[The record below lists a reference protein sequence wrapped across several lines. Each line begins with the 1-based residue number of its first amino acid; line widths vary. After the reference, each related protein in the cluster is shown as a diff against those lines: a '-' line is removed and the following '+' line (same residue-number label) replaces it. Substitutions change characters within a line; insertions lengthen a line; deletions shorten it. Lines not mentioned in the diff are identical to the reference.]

1 MRLLAIQALSVRG
14 LWLHGAR
21 TLFGCGRRC
30 RLRSRWA
37 LENGRVLDERL
48 RHSVAGIVRRTV
60 VLALGIRRVIVGERG
75 RIALLRTLTSAG
87 LPLAAAL
94 RRRRMLLR
102 GLSVR
107 RRKTGCSMRLLA
119 TRQTLDIVVEDI
131 AVTEAGGTRV
141 RVVETSLGL
150 AVSVVL
156 TSKIAKMRALPLMLH
171 LAELPERAVRAV
183 LSLPCRWC
191 GGVEVRGLGLTEV
204 VRWTTE
210 VLPLS
215 RLLLLLLLLLRDR
228 CTVLLLLRLD
238 LVEMS
243 WETVLTVRVV
253 SLGLWLLRLVT
264 GERRL

>member
-1 MRLLAIQALSVRG
+1 
-14 LWLHGAR
+14 
-21 TLFGCGRRC
+21 
-30 RLRSRWA
+30 
-37 LENGRVLDERL
+37 
-48 RHSVAGIVRRTV
+48 
-60 VLALGIRRVIVGERG
+60 
-75 RIALLRTLTSAG
+75 
-87 LPLAAAL
+87 
-94 RRRRMLLR
+94 
-102 GLSVR
+102 
-107 RRKTGCSMRLLA
+107 MRLLA

-150 AVSVVL
+150 AVSVIL

-215 RLLLLLLLLLRDR
+215 RLLLLLLLLRDR

-264 GERRL
+264 GKRRL